1 MKPNSPIFESAFIR
15 LIESFAHH
23 FHKILNEFEDNI
35 SVSSQTN
42 ATQIIENIFLK
53 FPRDSPQYL
62 KLIQTLTKLASFD
75 PTTIISDLSILF
87 LNILNQS
94 ENALFQVLQ
103 NSSLIF
109 KHGNIYHKEILTR
122 FGIYLITD
130 LICQILK
137 EYGYNE
143 SCERLTVCSI
153 RICDNSVSHKL
164 IDDSIIKQWAVIFSF
179 ISETNFHLIF
189 EMFKTLVNLQQYN
202 YAFLI
207 IQYVRLDF
215 FQEDFNINFLSEIY
229 KVMSILQKENKLT
242 ETILKSTS
250 HLLQSQ
256 KKYCSPLDDIFD
268 LSWNFRNDQNLQD
281 EAISIICVLF
291 PLLPSKKDQIDKF
304 YEEYVLVN
312 LQDTRKVKKKL
323 HLFQI
328 LIYGIQYDPKWFC
341 WEWGPSPRI
350 HPYSYLRWNSQSTK
364 PLSDPTSFLS
374 IFMDTF
380 YKEANFSVC
389 YQKFS
394 DILLQFAAFDFP
406 FFIEKV
412 MDSFLSVPNT
422 DPRFVSFLMMIPKV
436 NTPDFIDYSLKTVT
450 FSDMGTFN
458 EKVKSKVLDSL
469 SLFTAEFLTDHGIC
483 GEQINSVKA
492 TVYSSDRKV
501 EKRLEEWK
509 FFNFQKTV
517 IDHQITHSSCHNN
530 TTNIIQIH
538 LARCMPF
545 IIPVEDYDTPEMM
558 RLILQLSFNSSFAI
572 SSVAFPVCQSII
584 TDDLMQI
591 QFIEIILEYIKGPTS
606 CESLFTCIN
615 LLNEM
620 LISNPQELPVDV
632 LYNIEFAAIRGSV
645 SVHPSCRLISL
656 RLLKMVNIVLGG
668 HGCFNFIELNFNEIQ
683 RVANRKLFS
692 HYLSDQNT
700 TNSSAE
706 SQQSNLDKNP
716 SNQNQEQQHQNNS
729 KPSNKLIKFDQAGFS
744 HYYDIWLY
752 FVSEI
757 ANIIVSVNYTPLL
770 DRFRTNLDC
779 YIRALISA
787 NTDNLSNTNEQ
798 ISDDPIIEKKLASR
812 SHFYSYPDL
821 SSGDITTLF
830 TPTSSDSQMNV
841 GLLTY
846 YLAAHFNIEY
856 LMKVNNLYQCQLHQ
870 PFDNRDES
878 LQDKVVLTMRSL
890 MKVGGLQKLLFSVL
904 KHAHISLYPLLITM
918 LSKAIPDQY
927 ENSAAAARM
936 MLLSPSIT
944 PQFARVLFQSVI
956 PFISVLEKFLIDQK
970 VNSSSL
976 IEWDNDMELTVAE
989 HERLSIDFCI
999 ILGISLKNIKGSIS
1013 YDELPL
1019 KSREMIF
1026 VFMINWI
1033 TTKSTQLENLRN
1045 QAFNT
1050 LTAIS
1055 SVGPIFTDSKL
1066 FDQKLIEIISKI
1078 EKGRSS
1084 ILSSILY
1091 NHVELLLDTYI
1102 DSFYTQNSSTSKL
1115 VLLSLFSA
1123 FDTEFSD
1130 FLHKKSAS
1138 LLLLGFI
1145 IRMRKDPQSFEF
1157 MSVLIDL
1164 ITAGQLSIEAI
1175 EALVQMSND
1184 NRFENGISSMINRY
1198 FIKNSSA
1205 ASDLT
1210 VSREIPSMLLSQMS
1224 RSNSSNSIS
1233 QFTKNGLSGL
1243 NWIFSN
1249 ARKSFN
1255 LVDDSSPSQK
1265 SLSNKANFFFSQ
1277 PSSVDRLLN
1286 EIAKQFT
1293 YATESV
1299 FQQAF
1304 KILKFKD
1311 LRISVKDVID
1321 VLIIWSKNIHLHPN
1335 SSSCLDEKKIPPEF
1349 QIFTPYEFLDNL
1361 MKTTEIVGNSNISSM
1376 VSLWA
1381 SLLRSPD
1388 HVDLIPNFLFDS
1400 KSSTFSLICRKGN
1413 LNQQILA
1420 RLVSVE
1426 PEIVLT
1432 RLAQHCSFQ
1441 YFYHV
1446 TVGLKKS
1453 FDNELWI
1460 VPLLTEAFLTCLNK
1474 EKLIVQIPYILHF
1487 ALLFVDKGTGELL
1500 RALCSVMSIEIPDS
1514 PLSHDIIIS
1523 IVKRFV
1529 GKFKAMKH
1537 KRRIKRKLSTEHS
1550 HSNTKSGKSKK
1561 TSKTEKQEENT
1572 KTEKQEENAKTEKQE
1587 ETIKAEKQEENAKTE
1602 NQEEVLK
1609 TEKLGEQEDAVKS
1622 EKQEGFVAGG
1632 DFYHHRV
1639 CAGDECGREEDCIEA
1654 WGTEVV
1660 KWVIGSSSLRFAT
1673 VSLSIF
1679 NQLLKP
1685 IEPLVL
1691 SGVCKSVIFHINS
1704 NRENVGAVSKLI
1716 NESFI
1721 FFASVFDG
1729 NEQFALDY
1737 ALSFIDCK
1745 LFVET
1750 CLDKAA
1756 KLFMKCL
1763 TSSKTSPEAWNSV
1776 VSMIRPFLPK
1786 LETDKKTQRMFEVLL
1801 KNHANEELIMI
1812 VLPLHLCRRE
1822 LFSSFLTDFRS
1833 VLASNKM
1840 ENERENVRP
1849 NMPSKSDF
1857 DLDSG
1862 LIPNNDTDAEL
1873 NSNINSMDDMD
1884 KILGTN
1890 SNIINYESRSSV
1902 HSSFSFNFYNYDSS
1916 SDQDFIQFDDQ
1927 SESNQIID
1935 SVLSSVSEIALCKAL
1950 TFYSSMIGSASID
1963 LMNSIFIVSSFI
1975 IKHISAESNK
1985 EPLEI
1990 IYKSALKAFPSCP
2003 NSIDFISAIVSFN
2016 LSHEKKNSS
2025 NISHWERS
2033 IDCVITSLGS
2043 LLPKDQGK
2051 IDNVTDCSSIQS
2063 VYNLLNCEIVPKIL
2077 PFAEQQKMID
2087 EMKLVVKN
2095 GEKLDTK
2102 KVE

>member
-62 KLIQTLTKLASFD
+62 KLIQTLTKIASFD

-94 ENALFQVLQ
+94 ENTLFQVLQ

-189 EMFKTLVNLQQYN
+189 EMFKTLVNLEQYD

-242 ETILKSTS
+242 EIILKSTS

-389 YQKFS
+389 YQQFS

-469 SLFTAEFLTDHGIC
+469 SLFTAEFLADHGIC

-700 TNSSAE
+700 ANSSVE
-706 SQQSNLDKNP
+706 SQQSNLDKNS

-787 NTDNLSNTNEQ
+787 NTDNLSNTNEK
-798 ISDDPIIEKKLASR
+798 ITDDPIIEKKLASR

-890 MKVGGLQKLLFSVL
+890 MKVGGLQKLSFSVL

-1033 TTKSTQLENLRN
+1033 TTKSTKLENLRN

-1205 ASDLT
+1205 ASNLT

-1255 LVDDSSPSQK
+1255 LADDSSSSQK

-1321 VLIIWSKNIHLHPN
+1321 VLIIWSKNIHLHPK

-1432 RLAQHCSFQ
+1432 RLAQHCSFP

-1537 KRRIKRKLSTEHS
+1537 KRRIKRKITTEHS
-1550 HSNTKSGKSKK
+1550 HSNTKSGKNKK
-1561 TSKTEKQEENT
+1561 QN

-1587 ETIKAEKQEENAKTE
+1587 EIVKTE
-1602 NQEEVLK
+1602 KLEKQEEVLK
-1609 TEKLGEQEDAVKS
+1609 TEKLGKQEDVVKS
-1622 EKQEGFVAGG
+1622 EKQEGFAAGG
-1632 DFYHHRV
+1632 DFIHHRV
-1639 CAGDECGREEDCIEA
+1639 CTGDECDREEDYIET

-1721 FFASVFDG
+1721 FFASVFEG

-1812 VLPLHLCRRE
+1812 VLPIHLCRRE

-1840 ENERENVRP
+1840 KNEREKEGP

-1857 DLDSG
+1857 DLNSG
-1862 LIPNNDTDAEL
+1862 LTSNNDTDAEL
-1873 NSNINSMDDMD
+1873 NSNMNSMDDMD

-1890 SNIINYESRSSV
+1890 SNINNYESRSSV

-2025 NISHWERS
+2025 TISHWERS

>member
-189 EMFKTLVNLQQYN
+189 EMFKTLVNLQQYD

-683 RVANRKLFS
+683 KVANRKLFS

-787 NTDNLSNTNEQ
+787 NTDNLSNTNEK

-999 ILGISLKNIKGSIS
+999 ILGISLKNIKGSIT

-1572 KTEKQEENAKTEKQE
+1572 KTEKLEKQE
-1587 ETIKAEKQEENAKTE
+1587 EVLKTDKLEKQEEVLKTE
-1602 NQEEVLK
+1602 KQEEVLK

-1721 FFASVFDG
+1721 FFASVFEG

-1812 VLPLHLCRRE
+1812 VLPIHLCRRE

-1857 DLDSG
+1857 DLVSG
-1862 LIPNNDTDAEL
+1862 LIPNNDTGAEL
-1873 NSNINSMDDMD
+1873 NLNMNSMDDMD

-1902 HSSFSFNFYNYDSS
+1902 RSSFSFNFYNYDSS

>member
-189 EMFKTLVNLQQYN
+189 EMFKTLVNLQQYD

-787 NTDNLSNTNEQ
+787 NTDNLSNTNEK

-999 ILGISLKNIKGSIS
+999 ILGISLKNIKGSIT

-1474 EKLIVQIPYILHF
+1474 
-1487 ALLFVDKGTGELL
+1487 
-1500 RALCSVMSIEIPDS
+1500 S
-1514 PLSHDIIIS
+1514 
-1523 IVKRFV
+1523 
-1529 GKFKAMKH
+1529 
-1537 KRRIKRKLSTEHS
+1537 
-1550 HSNTKSGKSKK
+1550 
-1561 TSKTEKQEENT
+1561 
-1572 KTEKQEENAKTEKQE
+1572 AK
-1587 ETIKAEKQEENAKTE
+1587 
-1602 NQEEVLK
+1602 
-1609 TEKLGEQEDAVKS
+1609 
-1622 EKQEGFVAGG
+1622 
-1632 DFYHHRV
+1632 
-1639 CAGDECGREEDCIEA
+1639 C
-1654 WGTEVV
+1654 
-1660 KWVIGSSSLRFAT
+1660 
-1673 VSLSIF
+1673 
-1679 NQLLKP
+1679 
-1685 IEPLVL
+1685 
-1691 SGVCKSVIFHINS
+1691 
-1704 NRENVGAVSKLI
+1704 
-1716 NESFI
+1716 
-1721 FFASVFDG
+1721 
-1729 NEQFALDY
+1729 
-1737 ALSFIDCK
+1737 
-1745 LFVET
+1745 
-1750 CLDKAA
+1750 
-1756 KLFMKCL
+1756 
-1763 TSSKTSPEAWNSV
+1763 
-1776 VSMIRPFLPK
+1776 
-1786 LETDKKTQRMFEVLL
+1786 RM
-1801 KNHANEELIMI
+1801 
-1812 VLPLHLCRRE
+1812 
-1822 LFSSFLTDFRS
+1822 
-1833 VLASNKM
+1833 
-1840 ENERENVRP
+1840 
-1849 NMPSKSDF
+1849 
-1857 DLDSG
+1857 
-1862 LIPNNDTDAEL
+1862 
-1873 NSNINSMDDMD
+1873 
-1884 KILGTN
+1884 
-1890 SNIINYESRSSV
+1890 
-1902 HSSFSFNFYNYDSS
+1902 
-1916 SDQDFIQFDDQ
+1916 
-1927 SESNQIID
+1927 
-1935 SVLSSVSEIALCKAL
+1935 
-1950 TFYSSMIGSASID
+1950 
-1963 LMNSIFIVSSFI
+1963 
-1975 IKHISAESNK
+1975 
-1985 EPLEI
+1985 
-1990 IYKSALKAFPSCP
+1990 
-2003 NSIDFISAIVSFN
+2003 
-2016 LSHEKKNSS
+2016 
-2025 NISHWERS
+2025 
-2033 IDCVITSLGS
+2033 
-2043 LLPKDQGK
+2043 
-2051 IDNVTDCSSIQS
+2051 
-2063 VYNLLNCEIVPKIL
+2063 
-2077 PFAEQQKMID
+2077 
-2087 EMKLVVKN
+2087 
-2095 GEKLDTK
+2095 
-2102 KVE
+2102 